1 MSGRMGIAEA
11 ERRLRSYLED
21 EGFGPQ
27 DRIHPERALAATI
40 GCSRE
45 TIRRALRTLENEG
58 LVWSHQG
65 KGTFIGPAPASVDR
79 PVQRVIETA
88 STSHL
93 IEARRVYEPAL
104 AAAAAQSA
112 TADDIRAL
120 RDLARGTGTARD
132 WREYEHFDDAFHK
145 AVARASANPLLIAI
159 FLTLASVRGRAP
171 WQRQHDA
178 LFRKAGKHDYAAEQ
192 SKLHLAIVDAI
203 EARDGEAAR
212 RMMLA
217 HLDSIRGLF
226 ERT

>member
-1 MSGRMGIAEA
+1 MSGRMGVAEA
-11 ERRLRSYLED
+11 ERRLRAYVED

-27 DRIHPERALAATI
+27 DRIPPERTLATMI

-45 TIRRALRTLENEG
+45 TVRRALRTLENEG
-58 LVWSHQG
+58 LIWSHQG

-79 PVQRVIETA
+79 PVQRVIATA
-88 STSHL
+88 STANL

-112 TADDIRAL
+112 TADDIRTL
-120 RDLARGTGTARD
+120 RDLAHSTGAARD
-132 WREYEHFDDAFHK
+132 WREYEHYDDAFHK
-145 AVARASANPLLIAI
+145 AVARASGNPLLIAI
-159 FLTLASVRGRAP
+159 FLTLASVRDRAP
-171 WQRQHDA
+171 WQRKHDA

-192 SKLHLAIVDAI
+192 GKLHSAIVDAI

-212 RMMLA
+212 RMMLD
-217 HLDSIRGLF
+217 HLDSIRGLL